1 MATQPLPPD
10 EHAAVTSLLRA
21 LDHGEEDLT
30 ELDRGLAGAVL
41 DDAAARRLMTIPGV
55 DFAVAVGI
63 IAASGDVAGS
73 GPPRSW

>member
-1 MATQPLPPD
+1 MPRFGAWRNTTRSPG
-10 EHAAVTSLLRA
+10 AVSRA

-41 DDAAARRLMTIPGV
+41 DDAATPRLMTIPGV

-63 IAASGDVAGS
+63 LAAIGDVARF
-73 GPPRSW
+73 RSAQKR